1 MSVYLIFF
9 TDHKGIQIQSGLTEQ
24 STTVG
29 GV

>member
-9 TDHKGIQIQSGLTEQ
+9 TDHKAIKIQSGLTDQ